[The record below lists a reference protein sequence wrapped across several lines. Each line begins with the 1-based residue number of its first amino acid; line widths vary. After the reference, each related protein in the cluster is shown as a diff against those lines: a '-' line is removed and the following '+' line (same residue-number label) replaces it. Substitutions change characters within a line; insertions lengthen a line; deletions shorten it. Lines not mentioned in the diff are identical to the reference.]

1 MAFAVHHLGVDDV
14 PLMDAMRAMFGAAFE
29 DEATYLGKPPS
40 ADEARAWLA
49 REGVIALAA
58 VEDGAVIGGLV
69 AYVLPKFEQARSEI
83 YIYDLAVAEAH
94 RRRGVATA
102 LIRRLQAIAAERG
115 IAVTTLV
122 IAWVRRHASGPLPI
136 LGSRRITVAREALAA
151 MTLQLDNATWR
162 RIGAAAG
169 IAGDDACSS

>member
-83 YIYDLAVAEAH
+83 YLYDLAVDAAH

-102 LIRRLQAIAAERG
+102 LIRHLQAMAAER
-115 IAVTTLV
+115 A
-122 IAWVRRHASGPLPI
+122 AWVIFVQAD
-136 LGSRRITVAREALAA
+136 
-151 MTLQLDNATWR
+151 Q
-162 RIGAAAG
+162 
-169 IAGDDACSS
+169 GDDAAIALYTRLGTREDVLHFDIPPRPHPSR

>member
-115 IAVTTLV
+115 
-122 IAWVRRHASGPLPI
+122 AWVIFVQADR
-136 LGSRRITVAREALAA
+136 
-151 MTLQLDNATWR
+151 
-162 RIGAAAG
+162 
-169 IAGDDACSS
+169 GDDPAIALYSKLGTREDVLHFDIAPASARKP

>member
-58 VEDGAVIGGLV
+58 VEDGTVIGGLV

-83 YIYDLAVAEAH
+83 YLYDLAVDAAH
-94 RRRGVATA
+94 RRRGVAPA
-102 LIRRLQAIAAERG
+102 MIRHLQAMAAERG
-115 IAVTTLV
+115 
-122 IAWVRRHASGPLPI
+122 AWVIFVQAD
-136 LGSRRITVAREALAA
+136 
-151 MTLQLDNATWR
+151 Q
-162 RIGAAAG
+162 
-169 IAGDDACSS
+169 GDDAAIALYTRLGTREDVLHFDIPPRPRTSS

>member
-83 YIYDLAVAEAH
+83 YLYDLAVDAAH

-102 LIRRLQAIAAERG
+102 LIRHLQAMAAERG
-115 IAVTTLV
+115 
-122 IAWVRRHASGPLPI
+122 AWVIFVQAD
-136 LGSRRITVAREALAA
+136 
-151 MTLQLDNATWR
+151 Q
-162 RIGAAAG
+162 
-169 IAGDDACSS
+169 GDDAAIALYTRLGTREDVLHFDIPPLPHPSR

>member
-1 MAFAVHHLGVDDV
+1 MAFAAHHLGVDDV

-83 YIYDLAVAEAH
+83 YLYDLAVDAAH
-94 RRRGVATA
+94 RQR
-102 LIRRLQAIAAERG
+102 
-115 IAVTTLV
+115 
-122 IAWVRRHASGPLPI
+122 
-136 LGSRRITVAREALAA
+136 
-151 MTLQLDNATWR
+151 
-162 RIGAAAG
+162 GAAWPRR
-169 IAGDDACSS
+169 

>member
-1 MAFAVHHLGVDDV
+1 MAFAAHHLGVDDV

-83 YIYDLAVAEAH
+83 YLYDLAVDAAH

-102 LIRRLQAIAAERG
+102 LIRHLQVMAAERG
-115 IAVTTLV
+115 
-122 IAWVRRHASGPLPI
+122 AWVIFVQAD
-136 LGSRRITVAREALAA
+136 
-151 MTLQLDNATWR
+151 Q
-162 RIGAAAG
+162 
-169 IAGDDACSS
+169 GDDAAIALYTRLGTREDVLHFDIAPRPRPSR

>member
-83 YIYDLAVAEAH
+83 YLYDLAVDAAH

-102 LIRRLQAIAAERG
+102 LIRHLQAMAAERG
-115 IAVTTLV
+115 
-122 IAWVRRHASGPLPI
+122 AWVIFVQAD
-136 LGSRRITVAREALAA
+136 
-151 MTLQLDNATWR
+151 Q
-162 RIGAAAG
+162 
-169 IAGDDACSS
+169 GDDAAIALYTRLGTREDVLHFDIAPRPRPSR